1 MLNFIMELNEQQLP
15 QLKIEILHKKTAPFR
30 GFFFI
35 AKKNKV
41 NQHILAINLG
51 KGIEMKN
58 LDKKN
63 VRPLSL
69 DVPLTFP

>member
-1 MLNFIMELNEQQLP
+1 MP
-15 QLKIEILHKKTAPFR
+15 KKRRLIT
-30 GFFFI
+30 
-35 AKKNKV
+35 
-41 NQHILAINLG
+41 ILAINLG

-69 DVPLTFP
+69 DVPLTLPQPRTPSTLCRIAKVQN